1 MQLNTPPPKLPE
13 RNPSAVVPA
22 RILVVDDSTFVRR
35 TLRKI
40 FQSQPGFTVIGE
52 AGDGAEAIERIV
64 ELNPDVVTLDIQMPG
79 MDGFTA
85 LKAIGSRWPSLPVIV
100 LASSAQN
107 GAGAAFE
114 ALSLGAFEF
123 IDKSRC
129 GSMDFH
135 LLGAEIVTKVRAAL
149 AGRVPDSERTRSE
162 HPSPMSEASEARIE
176 LPSDVRMV
184 CIGASTGGPQAIQ
197 LVLDRIPAT
206 FPFPLAIVQHMP
218 VGFTAAFAERL
229 NHSSPLEVKEAR
241 QGDVFHPGRAMIAP
255 AGRHL
260 NFQQGLKG
268 ITAGLCDEPSTVSH
282 IPSVDVLFSSA
293 AESFGASVIAIVMT
307 GMGSDGRDGA
317 RKLATEGAFVIAEAE
332 KSCAVYGMPKAV
344 VEAGLADACWTSA
357 EIADRLARATRS
369 GRSWSE
375 DRHS

>member
-1 MQLNTPPPKLPE
+1 MQLNTPPKRLE
-13 RNPSAVVPA
+13 RNPSATVPA

-40 FQSQPGFTVIGE
+40 FQSQPGFSVVGE
-52 AGDGAEAIERIV
+52 AGDGAEAIERIL
-64 ELNPDVVTLDIQMPG
+64 ELNPDVVTLDVQMPG

-85 LKAIGSRWPSLPVIV
+85 LKAIASRWPSLPVIV

-135 LLGAEIVTKVRAAL
+135 LLGTEIVTKVKAAL
-149 AGRVPDSERTRSE
+149 VGRVHISERTRSE
-162 HPSPMSEASEARIE
+162 LTSPTSDDAGSEIE
-176 LPSDVRMV
+176 LPTDVRMV

-218 VGFTAAFAERL
+218 VGFTGAFAERL

-241 QGDVFHPGRAMIAP
+241 EGDVFHPGRALIAP

-268 ITAGLCDEPSTVSH
+268 ITAGLCDEPSNVSH

-293 AESFGASVIAIVMT
+293 AESFGACVIAIVMT

-317 RKLATEGAFVIAEAE
+317 RKLAAEGAFVIAEAE
-332 KSCAVYGMPKAV
+332 KSCAVYGMPKSI

-357 EIADRLARATRS
+357 EIADRLARTTRG
-369 GRSWSE
+369 GRTWSE
-375 DRHS
+375 SRQS

>member
-1 MQLNTPPPKLPE
+1 MALSSASTGHRAPPLP
-13 RNPSAVVPA
+13 PSA

-40 FQSQPGFTVIGE
+40 FQAQGLTVIGE
-52 AGDGAEAIERIV
+52 AGDGAEAIEKIV
-64 ELNPDVVTLDIQMPG
+64 ELSPDVVTLDIQMPG

-85 LKAIGSRWPSLPVIV
+85 LRTISARWPNLPVIV
-100 LASSAQN
+100 LASSTQN

-135 LLGAEIVTKVRAAL
+135 LLGTEIVAKVRAAL
-149 AGRVPDSERTRSE
+149 EGRPATMNQGGDSAIPSAAPRTRDVE
-162 HPSPMSEASEARIE
+162 PPD
-176 LPSDVRMV
+176 DVRMV

-197 LVLDRIPAT
+197 VLLDRIPAT

-218 VGFTAAFAERL
+218 VGFTGAFADRL

-241 QGDVFHPGRAMIAP
+241 EGDVFHPGRALIAP

-260 NFQQGLKG
+260 RFLQGLKG
-268 ITAGLCDEPSTVSH
+268 ITAGLSEEPSELAHV
-282 IPSVDVLFSSA
+282 PSVDVLFASA
-293 AESFGASVIAIVMT
+293 AEAFGPAVIAVILT
-307 GMGSDGRDGA
+307 GMGADGREGA
-317 RKLATEGAFVIAEAE
+317 RALAARGAFVVAESE
-332 KSCAVYGMPKAV
+332 QSCAVYGMPRSV
-344 VEAGLADACWTSA
+344 VEAGLANASWSA
-357 EIADRLARATRS
+357 LEIAEQLARKTRD
-369 GRSWSE
+369 GRGFPAPT
-375 DRHS
+375 RRA

>member
-1 MQLNTPPPKLPE
+1 MQLNTPPRRPE
-13 RNPSAVVPA
+13 RTPSIAVVA

-40 FQSQPGFTVIGE
+40 FQAQPGFTVIGE

-64 ELNPDVVTLDIQMPG
+64 ELNPDVVTLDVQMPG

-85 LKAIGSRWPSLPVIV
+85 LKAIGHRWPNLPVIV

-135 LLGAEIVTKVRAAL
+135 LLGTEIVTKVRAAL
-149 AGRVPDSERTRSE
+149 VGRVPFSERTRSE
-162 HPSPMSEASEARIE
+162 NTGISNDGEPDIE
-176 LPSDVRMV
+176 LPTDVRMV
-184 CIGASTGGPQAIQ
+184 CVGASTGGPQAIQ

-218 VGFTAAFAERL
+218 VGFTGAFAERL

-241 QGDVFHPGRAMIAP
+241 HGDVFHPGRALIAP

-260 NFQQGLKG
+260 MFQQGLKG
-268 ITAGLCDEPSTVSH
+268 ITAALSDEPSKVSH

-293 AESFGASVIAIVMT
+293 AESFGASVIAVIMT

-317 RKLATEGAFVIAEAE
+317 RRLAAEGAFVIAEAE

-344 VEAGLADACWTSA
+344 VEAGLADACWTST
-357 EIADRLARATRS
+357 EIAERLAHIRG
-369 GRSWSE
+369 GRGWSE
-375 DRHS
+375 NRKA